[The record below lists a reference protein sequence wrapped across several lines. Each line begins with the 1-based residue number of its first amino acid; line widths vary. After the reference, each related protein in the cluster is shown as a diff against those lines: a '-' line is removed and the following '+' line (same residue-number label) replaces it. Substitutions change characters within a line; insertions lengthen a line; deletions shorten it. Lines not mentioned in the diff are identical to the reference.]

1 MFMTVFADVSG
12 HRHSELSSHAMS
24 GLGSTKK
31 HSGNPFLQEAESE
44 EDCRSQAQAAEGPAA
59 QNIHHP
65 PEQSPP
71 ISSEATSDSKPPTSS
86 NSKILSHAISPK
98 LKQRLLGL
106 FKKDVDKTDGAPIE
120 EAPKQEEP
128 GSALSQD
135 AAEATSD
142 KPASVKTE
150 VKPSSSVEVR
160 VAVVPQKMPFRETT
174 TSEDVGGDVQAPER
188 MSDLRAFWEK
198 ESSDL
203 AKGFTGA
210 SRDPKTGCDVENMN
224 NNGCGPLKVA
234 AEAPPD
240 ASQTNRSL
248 SVDLSKE
255 DGTYRA
261 NPVIIYEETDESLA
275 GSFSD
280 SHICEP
286 QENIIS
292 PHPSSVA
299 SQTTTREEEIVVPL
313 EVGPVKTALW
323 EESSGSSATTSR
335 VKESSSLHRAISPE
349 VDLKTSS
356 DSRENSEGEGQMSP
370 HKTKPFVV
378 LKTSRV
384 TSKGFVSPDRSPL
397 RSSAAARDPQPARN
411 QYQSSA
417 YTEVQER
424 PLSPRKSPTPRPK
437 EQSDE
442 VRRSPSKTCHPKVLP
457 RETSSPKT
465 SSLEGSPLKTFPI
478 NIEPQP
484 EVTEE
489 HRMKPTPVP
498 RQKKSPSHEAKEKTQ
513 HSTDFDLPFHPESGG
528 ACFSANSSSSSTPPE
543 SKRAPEKSPTRLARS
558 YIPQDY
564 QHYLGPQEKA
574 YVPHFYPEKTSAEE
588 SDAAHRKQTDGSA
601 EGNLP
606 KITYWVG
613 QSTDGNTSQDKT
625 PSACSLSRASLSS
638 ELLTFFFFSPSLFL

>member
-1 MFMTVFADVSG
+1 
-12 HRHSELSSHAMS
+12 MS

-44 EDCRSQAQAAEGPAA
+44 EDCRSQTQATEGPAV

-106 FKKDVDKTDGAPIE
+106 FKKDVDKTDGTPIE
-120 EAPKQEEP
+120 EVTAPKQEEP
-128 GSALSQD
+128 GSSLSQD
-135 AAEATSD
+135 AAEPTSD

-150 VKPSSSVEVR
+150 VKPSLSVEVR
-160 VAVVPQKMPFRETT
+160 AAVAPQKTPFRETT
-174 TSEDVGGDVQAPER
+174 SEDAGGDVQAPER

-198 ESSDL
+198 ESSDP
-203 AKGFTGA
+203 KTGFTAEEASWHVDFAKMGMEA

-224 NNGCGPLKVA
+224 NDGSGPLKIP

-240 ASQTNRSL
+240 ASQTDRGL

-275 GSFSD
+275 GSFSE

-286 QENIIS
+286 QENIIT
-292 PHPSSVA
+292 PRPSLVA
-299 SQTTTREEEIVVPL
+299 SQTTMREEEIAVPL
-313 EVGPVKTALW
+313 EDSPVKTALW
-323 EESSGSSATTSR
+323 EENSGPSATTSR
-335 VKESSSLHRAISPE
+335 VKESSSIHRAISPE

-397 RSSAAARDPQPARN
+397 RSSAAVRDPQAAHN
-411 QYQSSA
+411 QYQASYT

-424 PLSPRKSPTPRPK
+424 PLSPRKSLTPRPR

-457 RETSSPKT
+457 RETSSPKM

-478 NIEPQP
+478 DIDPQT
-484 EVTEE
+484 EVTAE
-489 HRMKPTPVP
+489 HQVKPTPVP

-513 HSTDFDLPFHPESGG
+513 HSVDFSTNDLPFHSEGRG
-528 ACFSANSSSSSTPPE
+528 ACFSANSSSLSTSPQ

-588 SDAAHRKQTDGSA
+588 SDAAHRKQTNGSA

-606 KITYWVG
+606 RITYWVE
-613 QSTDGNTSQDKT
+613 QNKDGNTGQDKT
-625 PSACSLSRASLSS
+625 PSSLSRASLSS
-638 ELLTFFFFSPSLFL
+638 ELLTFFFSPSLFL

>member
-1 MFMTVFADVSG
+1 
-12 HRHSELSSHAMS
+12 MS

-44 EDCRSQAQAAEGPAA
+44 EDCRFQAQATEGPAA

-65 PEQSPP
+65 PEQAPTIP
-71 ISSEATSDSKPPTSS
+71 SESTSDSKPPTS
-86 NSKILSHAISPK
+86 NDSKILSHAVSPK

-106 FKKDVDKTDGAPIE
+106 FKKDVDKTDV
-120 EAPKQEEP
+120 APKEEVTAPKPEEP
-128 GSALSQD
+128 GSFLSQD
-135 AAEATSD
+135 AAETTSD

-160 VAVVPQKMPFRETT
+160 ALQLVALQKTPFRETT
-174 TSEDVGGDVQAPER
+174 TSEDVAGDVQAPER

-198 ESSDL
+198 ESSDP
-203 AKGFTGA
+203 KTGFTGEEA
-210 SRDPKTGCDVENMN
+210 SWHVDFAKLGLETSRDPKTGCDENMN
-224 NNGCGPLKVA
+224 NDGPLKVR

-240 ASQTNRSL
+240 SSRIDRSL
-248 SVDLSKE
+248 SVDLSEE

-261 NPVIIYEETDESLA
+261 NPVIIYEETDESLT
-275 GSFSD
+275 GSFTESQ
-280 SHICEP
+280 ICEP
-286 QENIIS
+286 QENIITPCHS
-292 PHPSSVA
+292 LVA
-299 SQTTTREEEIVVPL
+299 SQTTIREEEIAAPL
-313 EVGPVKTALW
+313 EDVPVKTALW
-323 EESSGSSATTSR
+323 EENSGPSSTTSR
-335 VKESSSLHRAISPE
+335 VKESSSIHKAISPE
-349 VDLKTSS
+349 ADLKTSS
-356 DSRENSEGEGQMSP
+356 DSRENSEGEGQTSP
-370 HKTKPFVV
+370 HKTKPFGV

-397 RSSAAARDPQPARN
+397 RSSAAARDVQPAHN

-417 YTEVQER
+417 YTEVPER
-424 PLSPRKSPTPRPK
+424 PLSPRKSPTPRSR

-478 NIEPQP
+478 NIDPRT
-484 EVTEE
+484 EVTAE
-489 HRMKPTPVP
+489 HHVKPTPVP

-513 HSTDFDLPFHPESGG
+513 QSTDFSSNDLPFSPESRG
-528 ACFSANSSSSSTPPE
+528 ACFSANSSSSSTSPQ

-588 SDAAHRKQTDGSA
+588 SDAAHRKQTAGSA

-606 KITYWVG
+606 RITYWVE
-613 QSTDGNTSQDKT
+613 QNKDGNTSQDKT
-625 PSACSLSRASLSS
+625 LSSLSRASLSS
-638 ELLTFFFFSPSLFL
+638 EL

>member
-1 MFMTVFADVSG
+1 
-12 HRHSELSSHAMS
+12 MS

-44 EDCRSQAQAAEGPAA
+44 EDCRSQAQDTEGPAA
-59 QNIHHP
+59 QNTHHP

-71 ISSEATSDSKPPTSS
+71 ISSEAASDSKPPTSS
-86 NSKILSHAISPK
+86 NPKIFSHAVSPK

-106 FKKDVDKTDGAPIE
+106 FKKDVDKTDGAPTE
-120 EAPKQEEP
+120 EVTTPKQEEP
-128 GSALSQD
+128 GSVLSLD

-142 KPASVKTE
+142 KPASVKTA
-150 VKPSSSVEVR
+150 VKPSSSVEMR
-160 VAVVPQKMPFRETT
+160 AAVAPQKTPFRETT
-174 TSEDVGGDVQAPER
+174 TSEDAGGDVQAPER

-198 ESSDL
+198 ESSDP
-203 AKGFTGA
+203 KTGFTGEEA
-210 SRDPKTGCDVENMN
+210 SWHVDFAKMGIEASQDPKTGCDDENMN
-224 NNGCGPLKVA
+224 NNGSGPLKIP
-234 AEAPPD
+234 AEDPPD
-240 ASQTNRSL
+240 ASQTDRSL

-261 NPVIIYEETDESLA
+261 NPVIIYEETDESQA
-275 GSFSD
+275 GSFSE
-280 SHICEP
+280 SQICLP
-286 QENIIS
+286 QENICT
-292 PHPSSVA
+292 PHPSLVA
-299 SQTTTREEEIVVPL
+299 SQTTTQEEELAVPP
-313 EVGPVKTALW
+313 GDCPVKTALW
-323 EESSGSSATTSR
+323 EENSGPSVITSR
-335 VKESSSLHRAISPE
+335 IKESSSIRRAISPE

-356 DSRENSEGEGQMSP
+356 DSRENSEGEGQTSP

-384 TSKGFVSPDRSPL
+384 TSKGFVSPNRSPL
-397 RSSAAARDPQPARN
+397 KSSAAARDPQPAHN
-411 QYQSSA
+411 QYHSSA

-424 PLSPRKSPTPRPK
+424 PLSPRKSPTPRPR

-489 HRMKPTPVP
+489 HRVKPAPVP

-513 HSTDFDLPFHPESGG
+513 HSVDFSSSDLPFHPESRG
-528 ACFSANSSSSSTPPE
+528 ACYSANSSSSSTPHQ
-543 SKRAPEKSPTRLARS
+543 SQRTPEKSPTRLARS
-558 YIPQDY
+558 YVPQDY

-574 YVPHFYPEKTSAEE
+574 HVPHFYPEKTSAEE
-588 SDAAHRKQTDGSA
+588 SDVAHRKQADGSA

-606 KITYWVG
+606 RISYWVE
-613 QSTDGNTSQDKT
+613 QNEDGNTSQDKT

-638 ELLTFFFFSPSLFL
+638 ELLTFFFSPSLFL

>member
-1 MFMTVFADVSG
+1 
-12 HRHSELSSHAMS
+12 MS
-24 GLGSTKK
+24 GLGSTKR

-44 EDCRSQAQAAEGPAA
+44 EDCCSQAQVTEGPAA
-59 QNIHHP
+59 QNIHH

-71 ISSEATSDSKPPTSS
+71 ISSEATSDSKPPMSS
-86 NSKILSHAISPK
+86 NSKMLSHAVSPK

-106 FKKDVDKTDGAPIE
+106 FKKDVDRTDGALTE
-120 EAPKQEEP
+120 EEP

-160 VAVVPQKMPFRETT
+160 ALQLVAPQKTPFRETT
-174 TSEDVGGDVQAPER
+174 QSEDAGGDVQAPER

-198 ESSDL
+198 ESSD
-203 AKGFTGA
+203 AKTGFAGEQASWHVDFAKMGMEA

-224 NNGCGPLKVA
+224 NDGPLEVT

-240 ASQTNRSL
+240 ASQTDRSL
-248 SVDLSKE
+248 SIDLSKE

-275 GSFSD
+275 GSFSE

-286 QENIIS
+286 HENIII

-299 SQTTTREEEIVVPL
+299 SQTTTREEELAVPL
-313 EVGPVKTALW
+313 EDGPVKTALW
-323 EESSGSSATTSR
+323 EENGRPSPASSR
-335 VKESSSLHRAISPE
+335 VKESSSTHRAISPE
-349 VDLKTSS
+349 VDLKTSL
-356 DSRENSEGEGQMSP
+356 DSRENSEGEGQTSP

-397 RSSAAARDPQPARN
+397 RSSAAARDPQPAHN
-411 QYQSSA
+411 QYQAS
-417 YTEVQER
+417 YTCTEVQER
-424 PLSPRKSPTPRPK
+424 PLSPRKSPTPRPR

-478 NIEPQP
+478 NIEPQTD
-484 EVTEE
+484 VNEE
-489 HRMKPTPVP
+489 HRVKPMPVP
-498 RQKKSPSHEAKEKTQ
+498 RQKKSPSHEAREKTQ
-513 HSTDFDLPFHPESGG
+513 HSADFSSNNLPFHPESRG
-528 ACFSANSSSSSTPPE
+528 ACFSANSSSLSTPPQ
-543 SKRAPEKSPTRLARS
+543 SKRAPEKSPTHLARS

-574 YVPHFYPEKTSAEE
+574 YVPHFYPEKSAEE
-588 SDAAHRKQTDGSA
+588 SDAAHRKQNDGSA

-606 KITYWVG
+606 SITYWVE
-613 QSTDGNTSQDKT
+613 QNKDGNTSQDKT
-625 PSACSLSRASLSS
+625 LSASSLSRASLSS
-638 ELLTFFFFSPSLFL
+638 ELLTFFFSPSLFL